1 MFVAK
6 YLVDLVDLL
15 ELDLAVSELASWT
28 KSLCDANLQ
37 DEVRVRGD
45 QARELPMELSVLA
58 LIQEQRNR
66 PTGRR
71 KRSRC

>member
-1 MFVAK
+1 VFVVK
-6 YLVDLVDLL
+6 YPEDLVDLL
-15 ELDLAVSELASWT
+15 ELDLAVPELASWS
-28 KSLCDANLQ
+28 KSLRDANLQ

-58 LIQEQRNR
+58 LIQEQRNK